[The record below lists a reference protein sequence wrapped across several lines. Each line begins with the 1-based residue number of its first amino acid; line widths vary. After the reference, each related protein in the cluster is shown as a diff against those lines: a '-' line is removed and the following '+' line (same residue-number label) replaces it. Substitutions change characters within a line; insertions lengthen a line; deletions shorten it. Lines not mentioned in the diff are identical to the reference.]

1 MTETRITAI
10 VPELIAVNENEVR
23 ENSCLIIEGDR
34 ILKIDHADRYKD
46 YKPEFVI
53 KGNDIAAIPSF
64 VNAHTHI
71 SERLLSGRGDGLKLY
86 EWLRRVVWPHGSRF
100 DEDDA
105 YTVGRL
111 FAMECIASG
120 VGVFNDMFV
129 SNGSSILLNGLARA
143 VAESGL
149 KGFLGRGINE
159 RDGNL
164 DVTMRDTGAA
174 VEKWH
179 GFEDRVFI
187 TVSPTLIHAN
197 SEETLLKLRE
207 FAYSKKLRIHIH
219 VAETIDEYRWMKK
232 NRSMTSVE
240 YLEKIGFLDSDV
252 MAAHLVW
259 LGANDMNILKNKGVS
274 AIYNPLSNAR
284 LGDGIPPAWAMASK
298 GITVGLGTD
307 GSASSDNQD
316 MFAAMRLAPFL
327 PRAYHCDGAIM
338 NSKEVFA
345 MATRIGRRVLGLQ
358 GGELK
363 EGNAAD
369 ITLIDLHHPSLFPPN
384 DLIAQLVMSAHPGVV
399 KGTIVNGKTLYFDGA
414 FSTLDKEDIMVRTRE
429 TIEKLRM
436 SE

>member
-1 MTETRITAI
+1 MSGTGITAI
-10 VPELIAVNENEVR
+10 VPELLVVNENEVR
-23 ENSCLIIEGDR
+23 ENSCLIIEGGR
-34 ILKIDHADRYKD
+34 IRKIDHEDRYKD

-53 KGNDIAAIPSF
+53 KGNAIAAIPSF

-71 SERLLSGRGDGLKLY
+71 SERLLSGAGEGLKLY
-86 EWLRRVVWPHGSRF
+86 EWLQQVVWPHCSKF

-105 YTVGRL
+105 YAVGRL
-111 FAMECIASG
+111 FAMECVASG

-143 VAESGL
+143 TAESGL
-149 KGFLGRGINE
+149 KGLLGRGMNE
-159 RDGNL
+159 RDGDL
-164 DVTMRDTGAA
+164 AAAMKDMTAA

-179 GFEDRVFI
+179 GYEDRVFI
-187 TVSPTLIHAN
+187 TVSPTLIQAN

-207 FAYSKKLRIHIH
+207 FAYSRKLRIHVH

-232 NRSMTSVE
+232 NHSMTSVE
-240 YLEKIGFLDSDV
+240 YLEKIEFLDRDV

-259 LGANDMNILKNKGVS
+259 LGANDMNILKKKGVS

-284 LGDGIPPAWAMASK
+284 LGDGIPPTWAMINK
-298 GITVGLGTD
+298 GIPVGLGTD

-316 MFAAMRLAPFL
+316 IFAAMRFASFL
-327 PRAYHCDGAIM
+327 QRAYHCDGAIM
-338 NSKEVFA
+338 NSKNVFA
-345 MATRIGRRVLGLQ
+345 MATRIGYTILGLE

-363 EGNAAD
+363 EGNTAD

-384 DLIAQLVMSAHPGVV
+384 NLIAQLVMSSHPGVV
-399 KGTIVNGKTLYFDGA
+399 KGTIVSGKTLYLDGR
-414 FSTLDKEDIMVRTRE
+414 FSTLDKEDITLRTRE
-429 TIEKLRM
+429 TIERLRQ

>member
-1 MTETRITAI
+1 LTETGITAI
-10 VPELIAVNENEVR
+10 VPDLMVVNENEVR
-23 ENSCLIIEGDR
+23 ENSCLIIEGGR
-34 ILKIDHADRYKD
+34 IRKIDHADRYRD
-46 YKPEFVI
+46 YKPELVI
-53 KGNDIAAIPSF
+53 KGNNIAAIPSL
-64 VNAHTHI
+64 VNSHTHI
-71 SERLLSGRGDGLKLY
+71 SERLLSGAGDGLRLH
-86 EWLRRVVWPHGSRF
+86 EWLQRVVWPHCSKF

-105 YTVGRL
+105 YAVGRL

-129 SNGSSILLNGLARA
+129 SNGSSLLMNGLARA
-143 VAESGL
+143 IAESGL
-149 KGFLGRGINE
+149 KGLLGRGINE
-159 RDGNL
+159 RDGDLAAAMN
-164 DVTMRDTGAA
+164 DMTAA

-179 GFEDRVFI
+179 GYEDRVFT
-187 TVSPTLIHAN
+187 TVSPTLIHSN

-207 FAYSKKLRIHIH
+207 FAYSRKLRIHIH

-232 NRSMTSVE
+232 NHSMTSVE

-259 LGANDMNILKNKGVS
+259 LGANDMNILKNRGVS

-284 LGDGIPPAWAMASK
+284 LGDGIPPAWAMISK
-298 GITVGLGTD
+298 GIPVGLGTD

-316 MFAAMRLAPFL
+316 IFAAMRLASFL

-345 MATRIGRRVLGLQ
+345 MATRIGYKVLGLE
-358 GGELK
+358 GGELS

-384 DLIAQLVMSAHPGVV
+384 DLIAQLVMSSHPGVV
-399 KGTIVNGKTLYFDGA
+399 KGTIVNGKTLYFDGR
-414 FSTLDKEDIMVRTRE
+414 FSTLDKEDIMLRTKE
-429 TIEKLRM
+429 TIEKLRS